1 MFCSHSAAQFPELER
16 HVCVCVFVF
25 AEKGAPWMDGNVL
38 LAKFRF
44 SRTRYMREERE
55 AKKEFFFFFFQ
66 KEKVADENETIEE

>member
-1 MFCSHSAAQFPELER
+1 
-16 HVCVCVFVF
+16 
-25 AEKGAPWMDGNVL
+25 MDGNVL

-55 AKKEFFFFFFQ
+55 AKKEFVFSFFFFQ